1 MSTSTTTSTS
11 AGTGMSGPI
20 GTGISTVTSRSLT
33 GRDKA
38 AAMLAQMTDEQVAT
52 IMRSMSDIEVV
63 DLMAAMAK
71 LPPLHADIV
80 SEVTG
85 EFLRTL
91 VALHSVGQGG
101 LDAARKILQ
110 ARMGAQRADEVLRAL
125 EDQGTGGPFNFL
137 DAIDPQQVATFLAE
151 EHPQTIATVLAH
163 LPASDG
169 AAVLDQIGEDLRVDI
184 ARRIATTRRT
194 SPEVLRDMAA
204 ILEEKLSMLSEHRNS
219 SSRGIESLVDILN
232 HAERSS
238 EKQILSTLE
247 ETDPEL
253 AEEVRNLLFVFDD
266 IIALDDRSL
275 QKVLRNVAP
284 KDLATALKGTS
295 AEVREKFTRN
305 MSERAAADLG
315 EEMEVLG
322 PTRLETVEAA
332 QAELVKRVRELE
344 AAGEIVLVRANDEL
358 VE

>member
-1 MSTSTTTSTS
+1 MTTSIGSGITTS
-11 AGTGMSGPI
+11 I
-20 GTGISTVTSRSLT
+20 GAAPGRPLT
-33 GRDKA
+33 GREKA
-38 AAMLAQMTDEQVAT
+38 AAMLAQMTDEQVAS

-71 LPPLHADIV
+71 LPPLQTEIV
-80 SEVTG
+80 NEVVG
-85 EFLRTL
+85 DFLRTL

-110 ARMGAQRADEVLRAL
+110 ARMGAQRAEEVLRSL
-125 EDQGTGGPFNFL
+125 EDQDPGGPFNFL
-137 DAIDPQQVATFLAE
+137 NAIDPQQVATFLAE

-184 ARRIATTRRT
+184 ARRIATTRRA

-204 ILEEKLSMLSEHRNS
+204 ILEEKLSMLSERRNTAG
-219 SSRGIESLVDILN
+219 RGIESLVDILN
-232 HAERSS
+232 HADRSS

-247 ETDPEL
+247 ETDPDL

-284 KDLATALKGTS
+284 KDLAVALKGTS
-295 AEVREKFTRN
+295 AEVKEKFVRN
-305 MSERAAADLG
+305 MSERAAADLA

-322 PTRLETVEAA
+322 PTRLETVEAS